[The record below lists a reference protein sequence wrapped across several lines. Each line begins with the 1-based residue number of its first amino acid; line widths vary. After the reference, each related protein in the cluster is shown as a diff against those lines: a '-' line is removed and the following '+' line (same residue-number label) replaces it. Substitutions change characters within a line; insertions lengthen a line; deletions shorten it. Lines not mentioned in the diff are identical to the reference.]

1 MENHTIRNL
10 FITGIS
16 FLSAASS
23 CNNPQSEKR
32 AAIAKPNIIYILADD
47 LGYGDLGSYGQSKIE
62 TPNLDALAA
71 NGIRF
76 TRHYTGSPVCA
87 PARSILLTGK
97 HSGNAQVRGNDE
109 WRERG
114 AVWDY
119 RAMFADST
127 LEGQRPMATGTTTL
141 GTILQS
147 AGYTTALIGKWGLGA
162 PHTESIPNKMGFD
175 YFYGYNC
182 QRQAHTL
189 YPLHLWENGRRV
201 LLRNDTVPPNT
212 RLAPDANP
220 YHKESY
226 APFNLTDYAP
236 DLMFDALQRFVH
248 QNRDQPFFLYWA
260 TPVPH
265 APLQAPQRWVDYYTE
280 KFGPEEPYLGERGY
294 FPHGTPLAAY
304 AAMISHL
311 DEQVGILI
319 DQLKAAGIYEN
330 TIIMFTSDNGPT
342 FNGGTNSPWFESG
355 GPFNSQHGYGKGYLH
370 EGGIRVPMIASWPER
385 ITPGSVSN
393 HASVFY
399 DVLPT
404 LAEIAGLNDL
414 PESDGISFL
423 PALLGLPQQEHP
435 FIYWEFPEYGGQLAI
450 RIGNMKGL
458 MKNIHNGNR
467 EWLVFDLEKDSTET
481 NNIAVNH
488 PEFIEQIN
496 NILVKEHTP
505 SPNANWQ
512 FDFLD
517 H

>member
-1 MENHTIRNL
+1 M
-10 FITGIS
+10 G
-16 FLSAASS
+16 
-23 CNNPQSEKR
+23 P
-32 AAIAKPNIIYILADD
+32 
-47 LGYGDLGSYGQSKIE
+47 
-62 TPNLDALAA
+62 
-71 NGIRF
+71 
-76 TRHYTGSPVCA
+76 
-87 PARSILLTGK
+87 LLTE
-97 HSGNAQVRGNDE
+97 AQTLPGSKV
-109 WRERG
+109 
-114 AVWDY
+114 
-119 RAMFADST
+119 AD
-127 LEGQRPMATGTTTL
+127 R
-141 GTILQS
+141 
-147 AGYTTALIGKWGLGA
+147 
-162 PHTESIPNKMGFD
+162 
-175 YFYGYNC
+175 
-182 QRQAHTL
+182 
-189 YPLHLWENGRRV
+189 
-201 LLRNDTVPPNT
+201 
-212 RLAPDANP
+212 
-220 YHKESY
+220 
-226 APFNLTDYAP
+226 
-236 DLMFDALQRFVH
+236 
-248 QNRDQPFFLYWA
+248 
-260 TPVPH
+260 
-265 APLQAPQRWVDYYTE
+265 
-280 KFGPEEPYLGERGY
+280 
-294 FPHGTPLAAY
+294 
-304 AAMISHL
+304 
-311 DEQVGILI
+311 
-319 DQLKAAGIYEN
+319 
-330 TIIMFTSDNGPT
+330 
-342 FNGGTNSPWFESG
+342 
-355 GPFNSQHGYGKGYLH
+355 FNSQHGYGKGYLH